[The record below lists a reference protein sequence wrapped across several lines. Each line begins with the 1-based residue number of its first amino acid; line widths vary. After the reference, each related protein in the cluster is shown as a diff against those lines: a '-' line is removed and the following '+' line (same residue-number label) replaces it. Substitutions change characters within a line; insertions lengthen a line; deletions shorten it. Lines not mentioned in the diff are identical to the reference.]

1 MDSGIQFCK
10 PLPFPLQ
17 QVRSYFLSGDLL
29 KRTTVILTLLEVGS
43 APLQALRLLQAFDE
57 SLTQEEW
64 DDMVCDAFYLDR
76 LSPRPRLGVS
86 TEQIL
91 KSG

>member
-1 MDSGIQFCK
+1 MDSGIQFRK
-10 PLPFPLQ
+10 PLPFSLQ

-29 KRTTVILTLLEVGS
+29 KRTTVILTLLDIGY
-43 APLQALRLLQAFDE
+43 APHQAYRLLQAFDE
-57 SLTQEEW
+57 NLTQEAW
-64 DDMVCDAFYLDR
+64 DEMVCDAFYLDR

-86 TEQIL
+86 QEPAR